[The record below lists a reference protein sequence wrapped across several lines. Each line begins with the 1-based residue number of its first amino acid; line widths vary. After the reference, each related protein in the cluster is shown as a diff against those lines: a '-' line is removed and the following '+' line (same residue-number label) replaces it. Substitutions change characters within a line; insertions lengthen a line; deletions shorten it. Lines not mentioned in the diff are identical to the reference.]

1 MGERLTKSDVEKIQ
15 KEIEYRQLVE
25 RPKILEALKEAKAQG
40 DLSEN
45 FEYHAA
51 KRDRAKNDGRI
62 NYLERMLKFA
72 TIIDDDTAS
81 DEVGINSIVTL
92 YIPEDDCEETYKL
105 VTSIRSDSM
114 KNMVSIES
122 PLGQAIR
129 GKKVGDTVTI
139 KVSDDYSYDA
149 EVRKIETNVGDD
161 NDEIRSY

>member
-1 MGERLTKSDVEKIQ
+1 
-15 KEIEYRQLVE
+15 
-25 RPKILEALKEAKAQG
+25 
-40 DLSEN
+40 
-45 FEYHAA
+45 
-51 KRDRAKNDGRI
+51 
-62 NYLERMLKFA
+62 
-72 TIIDDDTAS
+72 
-81 DEVGINSIVTL
+81 
-92 YIPEDDCEETYKL
+92 
-105 VTSIRSDSM
+105 M

>member
-1 MGERLTKSDVEKIQ
+1 MGEKLTRSDVKKIEE
-15 KEIEYRQLVE
+15 EIEYRQVVE

-51 KRDRAKNDGRI
+51 KRDRAKNDSRI

-72 TIIDDDTAS
+72 TIIDDDTS
-81 DEVGINSIVTL
+81 TDTIGINTVVTL

-149 EVRKIETNVGDD
+149 EVRKIETNAGDD
-161 NDEIRSY
+161 EDEIRPY

>member
-1 MGERLTKSDVEKIQ
+1 MGEKLTRSDVKKIEE
-15 KEIEYRQLVE
+15 EIEYRQVVE

-51 KRDRAKNDGRI
+51 KRDRAKNDSRI

-72 TIIDDDTAS
+72 TIIDDDTS
-81 DEVGINSIVTL
+81 TDTIGINTVVTL

-149 EVRKIETNVGDD
+149 EIRKIETNAGDEE
-161 NDEIRSY
+161 DEIRPY